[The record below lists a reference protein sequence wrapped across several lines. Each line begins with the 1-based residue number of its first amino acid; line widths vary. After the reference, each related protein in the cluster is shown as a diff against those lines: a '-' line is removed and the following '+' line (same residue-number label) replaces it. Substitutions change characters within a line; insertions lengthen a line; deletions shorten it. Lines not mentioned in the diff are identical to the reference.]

1 MSPQAGLILV
11 EEIIPRLRSTVPR
24 CVLPVGSED
33 AEELLQDS
41 IAVAAQMLHNIE
53 RSGREVIPAVIAC
66 CALLYLQ
73 SGWRSNTCSQ
83 TDAMAAL
90 SQREGHCCVLSLE
103 ERIIDPETEMLL
115 SLGELLADSGN
126 DLLATVTREWMPSME
141 EGEYRRW

>member
-1 MSPQAGLILV
+1 MSPQAGLILI

-24 CVLPVGSED
+24 CVIPIGSED

-53 RSGREVIPAVIAC
+53 RSGREVIPAVTAC

-73 SGWRSNTCSQ
+73 SGWRSNNCSQ

-90 SQREGHCCVLSLE
+90 AQRKGHCRSTSLTKLLL
-103 ERIIDPETEMLL
+103 ERLVK
-115 SLGELLADSGN
+115 S
-126 DLLATVTREWMPSME
+126 SMAL
-141 EGEYRRW
+141 RI

>member
-1 MSPQAGLILV
+1 MSPQAGLILI

-24 CVLPVGSED
+24 CVIPVGSED

-53 RSGREVIPAVIAC
+53 RSGREVLRAVIAC

-73 SGWRSNTCSQ
+73 SGWRSNNCSQ

-90 SQREGHCCVLSLE
+90 TQHEGHCCVLSLE
-103 ERIIDPETEMLL
+103 ERDHR
-115 SLGELLADSGN
+115 SRNGWA
-126 DLLATVTREWMPSME
+126 ARTRRAA
-141 EGEYRRW
+141 GRRRGGFP